1 MSDNQKLTLILTIK
15 DRKAFIERWMVYANH
30 VSFPFKVLIADG
42 GKDES
47 VTELLSDT
55 ERFQN
60 VDYDYIRYP
69 YDASYAQYYAKTAE
83 ALSRVKTPYAIV
95 GQDDDFYIVDSLQW
109 AVDFL
114 SNHQEYI
121 VCNGNIDNFIVKPE
135 AHLPYGKDVEFIKN
149 PCDPTISDKKSSER
163 VWKHFNNYGH
173 TYYSVYRTPILQ
185 KNYATL
191 CKYNF
196 SDLILHELLLSF
208 LTVARGPVKRDGRPY
223 LLRQINF
230 SSSSNRAEAKKKGDY
245 LDRMLSDS
253 WFIEFNQFVD
263 SVAKI
268 ISENDKID
276 FDEARLSVRKGYRKY
291 LIPYLIP
298 QLDELNRNPS
308 LFKKTMNKF
317 KKLDLDNP
325 SRKILRQLFH
335 KFQDLTSDVC
345 RPRPFPS
352 SPEFSKNI
360 QPILEF
366 LTSGK

>member
-208 LTVARGPVKRDGRPY
+208 
-223 LLRQINF
+223 
-230 SSSSNRAEAKKKGDY
+230 
-245 LDRMLSDS
+245 
-253 WFIEFNQFVD
+253 
-263 SVAKI
+263 
-268 ISENDKID
+268 
-276 FDEARLSVRKGYRKY
+276 
-291 LIPYLIP
+291 
-298 QLDELNRNPS
+298 
-308 LFKKTMNKF
+308 
-317 KKLDLDNP
+317 
-325 SRKILRQLFH
+325 
-335 KFQDLTSDVC
+335 
-345 RPRPFPS
+345 
-352 SPEFSKNI
+352 
-360 QPILEF
+360 
-366 LTSGK
+366 